1 MRRQLIKDAL
11 IKYTCGGFAASVPF
25 FLIAVLLVML
35 VFAWPSIL
43 FNGWHFFGSIPWN
56 EGNLYSGAT
65 VTHNGITAPKG
76 AQYGMLVFLV
86 GTLLTS
92 LVALVIAIPLSL
104 GAALFLSEIAPKRV
118 SAVIGSLVELL
129 SGVPSVVFG
138 LWGFEVIAPLVR
150 SDIGPFLDRILGFIP
165 LFRGP
170 VGTGV
175 GLLSSGI
182 VLAAMIIPII
192 TAVSRDVLRNVP
204 WDLREQ
210 GIAMG
215 ITRWELIRTIVLP
228 YGRSGI
234 TGAVAL
240 GLGRALGETMAVLMV
255 SGSAVNYLPR
265 NIYSPVGTM
274 AANIVALLDSAMTDP
289 TGMALHALAEI
300 ALVLFVVTLIV
311 NILVP
316 IVARGMVRISSI
328 LPASAAGGGPGA
340 GGSR

>member
-1 MRRQLIKDAL
+1 MDVRRRLIKDAL
-11 IKYTCGGFAASVPF
+11 VRYTCGGFAASAPL
-25 FLIAVLLVML
+25 FLVAVLAVMF

-43 FNGWHFFGSIPWN
+43 FNGWRFLWSIPWN
-56 EGNLYSGAT
+56 VGNLYSGAT
-65 VTHNGITAPKG
+65 VAHNGITAPKG
-76 AQYGMLVFLV
+76 AEYGMLVFLV

-92 LVALVIAIPLSL
+92 LVALIIAIPLSL
-104 GAALFLSEIAPKRV
+104 GAALFLNEVAPKRV
-118 SAVIGSLVELL
+118 AGVIGALVELL

-138 LWGFEVIAPLVR
+138 LWGFEVVAPLVR
-150 SDIGPFLDRILGFIP
+150 SDLGPFLVRILGFVP
-165 LFRGP
+165 FLRGP

-192 TAVSRDVLRNVP
+192 TAVSRDILRNVP
-204 WDLREQ
+204 WELREQ

-215 ITRWELIRTIVLP
+215 ITRWELIRSIVLP
-228 YGRSGI
+228 YARGGI

-255 SGSAVNYLPR
+255 SGSAVNYLPH

-289 TGMALHALAEI
+289 TGMATHALAEI
-300 ALVLFVVTLIV
+300 ALVLFLVTLAV
-311 NILVP
+311 NLLVP
-316 IVARGMVRISSI
+316 VLARGMVRLSSM
-328 LPASAAGGGPGA
+328 LPNSMVSSQQRGK
-340 GGSR
+340 